1 MIKNQ
6 SSAVLDVIVIN
17 KSFRT
22 NEKYAAFRLEW
33 PDSVV
38 ERFPAEKLPTNWRV
52 HPPPIETKEIGD
64 NWVKQRRSAVLA
76 LPSVISPA
84 DTNFLLNPEHRDF
97 KRIRIAPPA
106 DYEFDSRL
114 LNR

>member
-1 MIKNQ
+1 
-6 SSAVLDVIVIN
+6 
-17 KSFRT
+17 
-22 NEKYAAFRLEW
+22 LEW

-52 HPPPIETKEIGD
+52 HPPPLETKEIGD
-64 NWVKQRRSAVLA
+64 SWVKQRRSAVLA
-76 LPSVISPA
+76 LPSAISPA
-84 DTNFLLNPEHRDF
+84 DTNFLLNPEHPDF
-97 KRIRIAPPA
+97 KRIRIFPQI